1 MKLDQLL
8 ASLEK
13 RKQAPTE
20 HWNPPYCGE
29 LPLHIDAEGQWHYQ
43 NSPIKR
49 LRLVK
54 LFASVL
60 VREGNDYF
68 LVTPAEK
75 VKITV
80 ADAPFVIV
88 TWQQLED
95 VSPPTIQLTTNLD
108 EEFALSSEHPLIL
121 DNGKL
126 YVDCGRGMMAKV
138 HRNVVYQWA
147 DIAHCKRQGD
157 KEIWFIES
165 AGQEFA
171 LNQ

>member
-8 ASLEK
+8 ASLEQ

-29 LPLHIDAEGQWHYQ
+29 IPLHIDAEGQWHYQ

-49 LRLVK
+49 MPLVR

-60 VREGNDYF
+60 VHEGSDYF

-75 VKITV
+75 VKISV
-80 ADAPFVIV
+80 EDAPFIIV
-88 TWQQLED
+88 TWQQLKD
-95 VSPPTIQLTTNLD
+95 VSPSLIQLTTNLD
-108 EEFALSSEHPLIL
+108 EQFALSQQHPLTIR
-121 DNGKL
+121 DGKL
-126 YVDCGRGMMAKV
+126 YVDCGRGMAAKV

-147 DIAHCKRQGD
+147 DIAKCKQ
-157 KEIWFIES
+157 
-165 AGQEFA
+165 Q
-171 LNQ
+171 